1 MEDGRDS
8 TSCLRQMLQ
17 LNASVHDIPDEE
29 HSHPISMHIYALI
42 VGNLSSYL
50 VTSIESSWSVSAPYM
65 FSHVVAFLS
74 TLLPTKYCTRLFRF
88 AL

>member
-1 MEDGRDS
+1 
-8 TSCLRQMLQ
+8 MLQ

-65 FSHVVAFLS
+65 FSHVAS
-74 TLLPTKYCTRLFRF
+74 
-88 AL
+88 